1 MINDYVLVGD
11 GKVVNLGFEI
21 DLFIDKQINQSELIN
36 NVITSVKNYFDVKK
50 WEMGDNIYIAQLVE
64 NINNVGG
71 VLNVIDIRAYNL
83 ISSPYSLN
91 QTSQNFI
98 PESLVNG
105 VIPFNNGKLI
115 DLGSDYALFG
125 DIDSMFEIKF
135 PERDIKVRIKR
146 SSTVTEG

>member
-1 MINDYVLVGD
+1 
-11 GKVVNLGFEI
+11 
-21 DLFIDKQINQSELIN
+21 
-36 NVITSVKNYFDVKK
+36 
-50 WEMGDNIYIAQLVE
+50 MGN
-64 NINNVGG
+64 G
-71 VLNVIDIRAYNL
+71 AYNL

-91 QTSQNFI
+91 QTSQTFI

-105 VIPFNNGKLI
+105 VIPFNNGKQI

-125 DIDSMFEIKF
+125 DIDAMFEIKF

>member
-1 MINDYVLVGD
+1 MINDYVLVAD

-91 QTSQNFI
+91 QTSQTFI

-105 VIPFNNGKLI
+105 VIPFNNGKQI

-125 DIDSMFEIKF
+125 DIDAMFEIKF